1 MSRILATLAL
11 SAALV
16 GAAIAPA
23 AAAVDDHTGMG
34 VLTDVVPAVLFGGTT
49 PRA

>member
-1 MSRILATLAL
+1 MSRVLATLAL

-23 AAAVDDHTGMG
+23 AANDHAGLG
-34 VLTDVVPAVLFGGTT
+34 VVSHVIPAVLFGGQT
-49 PRA
+49 PQA

>member
-1 MSRILATLAL
+1 MSRVLATLAL

-23 AAAVDDHTGMG
+23 AAAAEDHAGMG
-34 VLTDVVPAVLFGGTT
+34 VLTDVIPAVLFGGTT
-49 PRA
+49 SQA

>member
-1 MSRILATLAL
+1 MSRVLATLAL

-34 VLTDVVPAVLFGGTT
+34 VVTDVIPAVLFGGKTSQ
-49 PRA
+49 A